1 MNLTTAY
8 ILIAAGFLLLFL
20 ELFVPSAG
28 VLSVLSVLS
37 LIAGIVFAF
46 QYGGVVVGMVT
57 LIGVVVLA
65 PIFAALLL
73 AWWPKTYLG
82 KRLVL
87 TPPKP
92 VESPEDQEARRR
104 LEGMQGR
111 IGRTLSALRPAGVV
125 DFDGE
130 RVDTITEGTMV
141 DPDQWVRC
149 IAVREGKVIVRPL
162 DKNFLDDLE
171 KADFS

>member
-46 QYGGVVVGMVT
+46 QYGGVTVGIVT
-57 LIGVVVLA
+57 LVGVVIVA
-65 PIFAALLL
+65 PIFGALLL

-92 VESPEDQEARRR
+92 SESAEDQESRRR

-111 IGRTLSALRPAGVV
+111 IGRALSALRPAGVV

-130 RVDTITEGTMV
+130 RVDTITEGMMV
-141 DPDQWVRC
+141 DADQWVRC